1 MQLKKKCLEYAWL
14 CDTWID
20 PFFPVFKKLGIKCL
34 SFSSDMLSLTILVM
48 EEEYSKLE
56 NVKLHLHAI
65 KKVISPKKRPKNVIL
80 KRSKHFWHTVTNHLL
95 SNVTKFKSRF
105 FQLWMSRRAKCQ
117 LLQSFF
123 LSAKTFWG
131 QFSLLL
137 LHVVSNMAFH
147 KMSIY
152 VSSIRVGLKL

>member
-1 MQLKKKCLEYAWL
+1 MQLRKCLEYAWL

-56 NVKLHLHAI
+56 NVKLHLCTCHP
-65 KKVISPKKRPKNVIL
+65 KNNFTQKSPKKCH
-80 KRSKHFWHTVTNHLL
+80 SKEVKTFLAYCHKSLL

-152 VSSIRVGLKL
+152 VSSIRVGLTH